1 MQILPKNEH
10 EWLRFVLF
18 PFKAFTVI
26 APFMFFVSVSLH
38 PSRRFGPTDAE
49 ILFVMLLFYDAL
61 LLIFAG
67 LVLALI
73 GPKGYAIP
81 VAGFGLAALALTQL
95 LLPALAR

>member
-1 MQILPKNEH
+1 
-10 EWLRFVLF
+10 
-18 PFKAFTVI
+18 
-26 APFMFFVSVSLH
+26 
-38 PSRRFGPTDAE
+38 
-49 ILFVMLLFYDAL
+49 MLLFYDAL